1 MKKEFKLNSLELT
14 DMNTLVSQTQIAA
27 TMYFDLKKQLEEAI
41 DKMLNEYR
49 KKCIIAYCEIYIE
62 NRKQISFDK
71 LYPYFLFCNID
82 VNAKLHSVNYDIN
95 KLTEEI
101 NKLNIN
107 WICQY
112 SVSVF
117 STYTQ
122 QYRNSIR
129 IDFDDEVILELDKTD
144 LFDEN
149 VMNQEVEKFKQ
160 NTKRI
165 FDYKLTE
172 EQRIIR
178 QKIAELQAK
187 LI

>member
-1 MKKEFKLNSLELT
+1 METVERIKVEVERLRGTKGITLN
-14 DMNTLVSQTQIAA
+14 
-27 TMYFDLKKQLEEAI
+27 
-41 DKMLNEYR
+41 
-49 KKCIIAYCEIYIE
+49 
-62 NRKQISFDK
+62 
-71 LYPYFLFCNID
+71 
-82 VNAKLHSVNYDIN
+82 
-95 KLTEEI
+95 
-101 NKLNIN
+101 
-107 WICQY
+107 
-112 SVSVF
+112 
-117 STYTQ
+117 
-122 QYRNSIR
+122 
-129 IDFDDEVILELDKTD
+129 KTD

>member
-1 MKKEFKLNSLELT
+1 LNYS
-14 DMNTLVSQTQIAA
+14 
-27 TMYFDLKKQLEEAI
+27 
-41 DKMLNEYR
+41 R
-49 KKCIIAYCEIYIE
+49 
-62 NRKQISFDK
+62 
-71 LYPYFLFCNID
+71 
-82 VNAKLHSVNYDIN
+82 
-95 KLTEEI
+95 EI
-101 NKLNIN
+101 N
-107 WICQY
+107 
-112 SVSVF
+112 
-117 STYTQ
+117 
-122 QYRNSIR
+122 
-129 IDFDDEVILELDKTD
+129 DKTD

>member
-1 MKKEFKLNSLELT
+1 MDDLFTRTKE
-14 DMNTLVSQTQIAA
+14 AA
-27 TMYFDLKKQLEEAI
+27 IVYFELKKQLEEAI
-41 DKMLNEYR
+41 AVILNEYR

-71 LYPYFLFCNID
+71 LYPHFLFCNID

-101 NKLNIN
+101 NKLKIN

-117 STYTQ
+117 STYKQ

-129 IDFDDEVILELDKTD
+129 IEFGDDELILELDKTD

>member
-1 MKKEFKLNSLELT
+1 LNILI
-14 DMNTLVSQTQIAA
+14 SQTQEAA
-27 TMYFDLKKQLEEAI
+27 IVYFELKKQLEKEI
-41 DKMLNEYR
+41 DNLLNEYR
-49 KKCIIAYCEIYIE
+49 KRCIIAYCEVYLE
-62 NRKQISFDK
+62 YKNKISFDK
-71 LYPYFLFCNID
+71 FYPRFLFCNID
-82 VNAKLHSVNYDIN
+82 VNSKLYSVNYDIN

-129 IDFDDEVILELDKTD
+129 IDFEDDEVIFDLNKTD